1 MNTTGGSRISSGDE
15 LYALFQASLAARRRF
30 YLVADGRW
38 LGWLW
43 KNGFLDVLK
52 EGGMSVPD
60 DEPDPPELGY
70 LSRMAPEDPKLVA
83 DIIRGIPVTETGFT
97 ARMVENLLWVSSR
110 LPAGELARVIP
121 KVSDEGWVGILAR
134 HGHRKFGHHGIITE
148 LHTAGNHEELLTLAE
163 ALLALRPMA
172 ELAQPPF
179 DDQGPLHFSD
189 LSCGGLFR
197 CLADIGDSHVE
208 RALSLVLR
216 TLGGIVER
224 RGIRGVGAAFEL
236 FDNLF
241 LPDVDLFSVRMDG
254 SRVTSPDNDA
264 HKLAAALRQ
273 LAERHIRLSRADSKR
288 IRKFHAENV
297 APLPDSW
304 AMWRVRLFFSGSV
317 PDILKADFREALFK
331 IFAHE
336 ECRALVTDAEYLH
349 ALGRGFQTL
358 SGSDQ
363 RRFVRQLCE
372 LTQSGQHPALV
383 GDALSVIHRHLTPG
397 ELNAANRLGIT
408 VDPCFKPESPAERM
422 NREPRLPR
430 HPMNR
435 DELEHFPVPTI
446 AEQLKASW
454 SPVEL
459 GKSGDGTW
467 RTPGTEGVGDM
478 LAHDMRKRPDVYAA
492 HAGLFFDRDRLDP
505 HHTYVC
511 LEEVRRAI
519 REKPDL
525 RARMDGKVIVDC
537 CLGIVASNKADPFGH
552 VRRTDKDGFAAWL
565 GSWQSVLCAVA
576 RIVREMLYGTD
587 SPVLPDVMARRDQIV
602 EIVAHLLSAPDPML
616 QDGSGDAAW
625 EDPFGLAINSTRGT
639 AFEAL
644 VLLAHWEAQSRESEG
659 KGKLAGD
666 IRRLFEDTLANTT
679 TAAIMSM
686 YGRYFV
692 ALRSL
697 DESWGTGLLGD
708 IFPEEPPR
716 QGLFGAAWTGYL
728 LCTPPVQIQSDP
740 RIHDLYKRGTRL
752 SSAVAP
758 DAKRFRY
765 LVERLAYHLARFFVG
780 SPEFGP
786 GHPVLDFFW
795 DQGTPKLRAGFVRE
809 VGEMAFTGGTGL
821 GDSLSRKLLRFWDTA
836 IREQQPKDVLVE
848 FGHWVNARSPVIGI
862 ADLAGLVRRTLVA
875 TGGELSRPTELEL
888 SIVALAGRAPTD
900 TLEIARAHLSWGGA
914 QGNGALPPLDARS
927 HWHQAIRILSET
939 PSLKEEVRSLVGD
952 LLATGNPEFESLMEA
967 LPRDLPL
974 GVRPRPA
981 QVRGVTS
988 RASKHVP
995 A

>member
-1 MNTTGGSRISSGDE
+1 MSTTGGSPISSGDE

-30 YLVADGRW
+30 YLVADERW

-43 KNGFLDVLK
+43 ENGFLDVLK

-70 LSRMAPEDPKLVA
+70 LSRMAPENPRLVA
-83 DIIRGIPVTETGFT
+83 DIIRGIPVTEAGFT

-110 LPAGELARVIP
+110 LPAGELARLIP
-121 KVSDEGWVGILAR
+121 KISDEGWTGILAGY
-134 HGHRKFGHHGIITE
+134 GHRKFGHHGIITE
-148 LHTAGNHEELLTLAE
+148 LHTAGNHEELLMLAE
-163 ALLALRPMA
+163 ALLALRPKA

-179 DDQGPLHFSD
+179 DDRGPLHFSD
-189 LSCGGLFR
+189 LSHGGLFR

-224 RGIRGVGAAFEL
+224 RGVRGVSPAFEL

-264 HKLAAALRQ
+264 RKLAAALMQ
-273 LAERHIRLSRADSKR
+273 LAERHIRLSRSDRKKL
-288 IRKFHAENV
+288 RKFHAENV

-317 PDILKADFREALFK
+317 PDILKTEFREALFK
-331 IFAHE
+331 VFERE

-349 ALGRGFQTL
+349 ALGRGFRTL
-358 SGSDQ
+358 SDSDQ
-363 RRFVRQLCE
+363 RRFVRQICE
-372 LTQSGQHPALV
+372 FTQSGQHPGLV
-383 GDALSVIHRHLTPG
+383 GDALSMIHRHLTPD
-397 ELNAANRLGIT
+397 ERDAANRLGIAI
-408 VDPCFKPESPAERM
+408 DPCLKSESPADRM
-422 NREPRLPR
+422 NREPRLPK

-435 DELEHFPVPTI
+435 DELERFPVPAI
-446 AEQLKASW
+446 AEQLKTSW
-454 SPVEL
+454 SPIEL

-478 LAHDMRKRPDVYAA
+478 LEHDIRKRPDVYAA
-492 HAGLFFDRDRLDP
+492 HVGLFFDRDRLDP
-505 HHTYVC
+505 HYTYVC
-511 LEEVRRAI
+511 LEEVRGAI
-519 REKPDL
+519 RKNPDL
-525 RARMDGKVIVDC
+525 RGRMDGKVIVDC

-565 GSWQSVLCAVA
+565 GSWQSVLCAAA
-576 RIVREMLYGTD
+576 RIVREMLYGSD
-587 SPVLPDVMARRDQIV
+587 SPVLPDVMVRRDQIV
-602 EIVAHLLSAPDPML
+602 EILAHLLSVPDPML
-616 QDGSGDAAW
+616 QDGNGDAAG

-644 VLLAHWEAQSRESEG
+644 VLLAHWDAKSRERG
-659 KGKLAGD
+659 DKGNLASD

-697 DESWGTGLLGD
+697 DESWGTDLLED
-708 IFPEEPPR
+708 IFPEDHPR
-716 QGLFGAAWTGYL
+716 RDLFQAAWTGYL
-728 LCTPPVQIQSDP
+728 LCTPPVRILSDP

-752 SSAVAP
+752 SSAVDP
-758 DAKRFRY
+758 DAEQFRY

-809 VGEMAFTGGTGL
+809 VGEMAFMDSDRL
-821 GDSLSRKLLRFWDTA
+821 GDALDRKLLRFWDA
-836 IREQQPKDVLVE
+836 AVREQQPTEVLVE
-848 FGHWVNARSPVIGI
+848 FGHWVNAKSPVIGV
-862 ADLAGLVRRTLVA
+862 ADLASLVRRTLAA
-875 TGGELSRPTELEL
+875 TGGKLSRPTGLEL
-888 SIVALAGRAPTD
+888 SIVTLAGSAPTD
-900 TLEIARAHLSWGGA
+900 TLEIARTHLSWAGGQSGA
-914 QGNGALPPLDARS
+914 ALPPLDAGN
-927 HWHQAIRILSET
+927 HWQQAIRVLSKD
-939 PSLKEEVRSLVGD
+939 PSLKEEVRSLVSD
-952 LLATGNPEFESLMEA
+952 LLATGNPEFESLREA
-967 LPRDLPL
+967 IPHDLPR
-974 GVRPRPA
+974 GIRPRPA
-981 QVRGVTS
+981 QVRAATS